1 MTGKGLSQKDMEMVR
16 RNPLFGGLPPDT
28 LETLLHEARIT
39 EQPRG
44 KLLFLRGEPANWFFL
59 LLDGWV
65 KVFRDTPDGEQTVIA
80 IMKPGETIA
89 EAAIFFGS
97 DYPAS
102 AEVVDNAR
110 LLEIPAGTLLN
121 QLRQDPDLGL
131 KLLGALSM
139 RLRHLVR
146 HIEQLQARS
155 TSQRLGDFLLAL
167 CEAEEGPVSLK
178 LPYDKSLIAARLGMK
193 PESLSRALA
202 KLKKLG
208 VTSRG
213 HSVDIDDIGTLRD
226 YCEVGSRD
234 D

>member
-1 MTGKGLSQKDMEMVR
+1 MSSKILNAKDMEMVR
-16 RNPLFGGLPPDT
+16 RNPLFGGLPPET
-28 LETLLHEARIT
+28 LEALLHESRVV
-39 EQPRG
+39 EHPRG
-44 KLLFLRGEPANWFFL
+44 KILFLRGEPANWFFL
-59 LLDGWV
+59 LLEGWV

-80 IMKPGETIA
+80 IMKPSETIA

-102 AEVVDNAR
+102 AEVVDNVR
-110 LLEIPAGTLLN
+110 LLEIPAAALLS
-121 QLRQDPDLGL
+121 QLRQDPELGL

-167 CEAEEGPVSLK
+167 CEAEEGPVTLK

-202 KLKKLG
+202 KLKNLG
-208 VTSRG
+208 VSSRG
-213 HSVDIDDIGTLRD
+213 HSVEIDDIATLRD
-226 YCEVGSRD
+226 YCEVGGKD
-234 D
+234 E

>member
-1 MTGKGLSQKDMEMVR
+1 MSSKILNAKDMEIVR
-16 RNPLFGGLPPDT
+16 RNPLFGGLPPET
-28 LETLLHEARIT
+28 LESLLHESRVV
-39 EQPRG
+39 EHPRG
-44 KLLFLRGEPANWFFL
+44 KILFLRGEPANWFFL
-59 LLDGWV
+59 LLEGWV

-80 IMKPGETIA
+80 IMKPSETIA

-102 AEVVDNAR
+102 AEVVDNVR
-110 LLEIPAGTLLN
+110 LLEIPAGALLS
-121 QLRQDPDLGL
+121 QIRQDSELGL

-155 TSQRLGDFLLAL
+155 TSQRLGDFLLSL
-167 CEAEEGPVSLK
+167 CEAEEGPVTLK

-202 KLKKLG
+202 KLKSLG
-208 VTSRG
+208 VSSRG
-213 HSVDIDDIGTLRD
+213 HSVEIDDVSTLRD
-226 YCEVGSRD
+226 YCEVGGKD
-234 D
+234 E